1 MVNPIYILIVM
12 LAGVFLIP
20 IFDKMS
26 RKVSIIISG
35 LIMAAVTVIP
45 GIWLWNMTVT
55 GTQIDVTIYTAGS
68 KPPFSIALYMGMV
81 ESILLTLVN
90 FTGILTIMYNSGKI
104 IRSSKYFL
112 MLIVTL
118 FIGIN
123 GIILTRDIF
132 NLFVFVEIMSLSSA
146 AIIYSG
152 KDKRSYS
159 AGFQYMVASGITS
172 IVLLLGIILY
182 YYASGSLSLES
193 ISFANGIRMFN
204 AQKIFAGAIV
214 FILGALFVELK
225 PFPANGW
232 GLSVYESSDSGT
244 GALFSSVITTAS
256 LYAFHKVLPF
266 TRLLSFISLNT
277 VNLIFILAIV
287 SFIVMNLIALRQK
300 TANRLL
306 GYSSIAQVN
315 LITAVI
321 VFLFSINAD
330 IHLFIKVAGG
340 LFINHFLAKSGLFW
354 ISGIIKEKRI
364 NDWTNL
370 RKHPDL
376 LIFFVIFIL
385 ALIGLPPFPG
395 FWSKWELFNLMMK
408 NLNPVYC
415 FAIGLGVLLESYYML
430 KWMGKVLV
438 RKTDSAVPENRNT
451 DHGILQVIPV
461 IAVVFLLFLTGIVQ
475 NPIKRINL
483 ITFAPVFFLMTF
495 FTLDWLNAKI
505 KAILLIGSVS
515 GYSWMLYKLFALEF
529 DNLRFIFLVMFFAAS
544 MLFVLASM
552 NRKGSE
558 KGFYPFLAM
567 MISSLI
573 ILVFAQRTL
582 QFFVQWEF
590 ITISSYFLVIYNRKT
605 EAAALKYIMF
615 SLGSAV
621 LMLIGFSFT
630 GRFIP
635 DNTYLVSF
643 MRIPDKGLLTYI
655 LLSIAFLI
663 KSGACGVHIWLPDAY
678 TRSDD
683 IISTFFS
690 SVLSKL
696 GIYGFFLFSIL
707 MGPVIMQNEIL
718 MQTLSYIGILTAF
731 TGTFLAVFQENYKK
745 LLAYSSMGQIGYIL
759 LSISMFSE
767 IGWVSALYLTILH
780 LVFKG
785 LVFLAVSGV
794 HLRTNTLSM
803 YKTGGLIKKMPLTFI
818 SVLIGIIAISGVPPL
833 AGFGSKWLLYT
844 GLLEKGWYIQAGAAF
859 FTSTIAFL
867 YLFRL
872 IHTIFLGQAKTEH
885 KNVKEAPVWY
895 IIPQYIL
902 IGVIML
908 FSMFP
913 ATLIK
918 PVQNA
923 VSDFFGSSLIW
934 DGNVLRNAFASWNGN
949 LVMNITMGV
958 FGFVFIVLL
967 LATRKIQKVGQ
978 FNIVYAAERPYKPET
993 THYAYN
999 FFPFYRKAFAPL
1011 MNSSIVKFW
1020 EFIYDLNHTLASGLK
1035 YIFSGNAQVYAL
1047 QVVLYII
1054 AIFFLSGVMNV

>member
-20 IFDKMS
+20 LFDKVS
-26 RKVSIIISG
+26 RKFSVIVSG
-35 LIMAAVTVIP
+35 LIMTAAAVIP
-45 GIWLWNMTVT
+45 GIWLWNMTQS
-55 GTQIDVTIYTAGS
+55 GTQISVSMFTAGS
-68 KPPFSIALYMGMV
+68 KPPFSISLHMGII

-90 FTGILTIMYNSGKI
+90 FTGILTIMYNSQKMVRG
-104 IRSSKYFL
+104 SKYFI
-112 MLIVTL
+112 MLIITL

-132 NLFVFVEIMSLSSA
+132 NLFVFIEIMSLSSA

-152 KDKRSYS
+152 RDKRSYS

-172 IVLLLGIILY
+172 IVLLLGIIMLY
-182 YYASGSLSLES
+182 YLSGSLHLDFLSVSREFTLFKAE
-193 ISFANGIRMFN
+193 
-204 AQKIFAGAIV
+204 KVLAGAIV

-232 GLSVYESSDSGT
+232 GLSVYESADSGT
-244 GALFSSVITTAS
+244 GAMFSSVITAAS
-256 LYAFHKVLPF
+256 VYAFYKVLPL
-266 TRLLSFISLNT
+266 TGL
-277 VNLIFILAIV
+277 LIFKTLHTANLLFILSVA
-287 SFIVMNLIALRQK
+287 SFVFMNLIALRQK
-300 TANRLL
+300 AANRLL

-315 LITAVI
+315 LIIAAI
-321 VFLFSINAD
+321 VFLFSINVD
-330 IHLFIKVAGG
+330 NHMILKIAGG

-354 ISGIIKEKRI
+354 ISGIIKEKRV
-364 NDWTNL
+364 NEWTNL

-395 FWSKWELFNLMMK
+395 FWSKWQLFNIMMK
-408 NLNPVYC
+408 NMNPFYS

-438 RKTDSAVPENRNT
+438 RKTDSAEPVNRNT
-451 DHGILQVIPV
+451 DHGFMQVIPV
-461 IAVVFLLFLTGIVQ
+461 IAVLFLLFLVGVVL
-475 NPIKRINL
+475 NPIKQMNY
-483 ITFAPVFFLMTF
+483 ITYAPVFFLMIF
-495 FTLDWLNAKI
+495 FTLDWLTAKAKSI
-505 KAILLIGSVS
+505 VLIASIS
-515 GYSWMLYKLFALEF
+515 GYSWMLYRLYGS
-529 DNLRFIFLVMFFAAS
+529 DIGNLRLIFGGIFLAAS
-544 MLFVLASM
+544 LLFVFASM
-552 NRKGSE
+552 NRKGKE
-558 KGFYPFLAM
+558 QGFYPFLAM

-573 ILVFAQRTL
+573 ILIVAQRTL

-590 ITISSYFLVIYNRKT
+590 ITISSYFLVLYNRKT
-605 EAAALKYIMF
+605 EAAGLKYIMF

-621 LMLIGFSFT
+621 LLLLGFSYA
-630 GRFIP
+630 GKYI
-635 DNTYLVSF
+635 DNTYMISF
-643 MRIPDKGLLTYI
+643 VGIPQAGIIVYI
-655 LLSIAFLI
+655 LLSMAFLI

-690 SVLSKL
+690 SVLSKI

-707 MGPVIMQNEIL
+707 MAPLLMSNELIMQIL
-718 MQTLSYIGILTAF
+718 SIIGILTAF

-745 LLAYSSMGQIGYIL
+745 LLAYSSMGQIGYII
-759 LSISMFSE
+759 LSISMFSD
-767 IGWVSALYLTILH
+767 IGWISALYLTVLH

-794 HLRTNTLSM
+794 HLRTDTMSM

-844 GLLEKGWYIQAGAAF
+844 GLLEKGWYLQAGAAF
-859 FTSTIAFL
+859 FISTIAFL

-885 KNVKEAPVWY
+885 KAVKEAPVWY
-895 IIPQYIL
+895 IIPQFIL

-913 ATLIK
+913 STIVK
-918 PVQNA
+918 PVQSA
-923 VSDFFGSSLIW
+923 VSDIFGHSLVW
-934 DGNVLRNAFASWNGN
+934 DGNLLKSSITSWNGS
-949 LVMNITMGV
+949 LVMNVTMGV
-958 FGFVFIVLL
+958 FGFAFLILL
-967 LATRKIQKVGQ
+967 AATRKIQKVGQ
-978 FNIVYAAERPYKPET
+978 FNIVFAAERPYKPET

-999 FFPFYRKAFAPL
+999 FFPFYKKAFSPL
-1011 MNSSIVKFW
+1011 LNSSVEKFW
-1020 EFIYDLNHTLASGLK
+1020 EFIYDLNHAIASGLK

-1054 AIFFLSGVMNV
+1054 AIFFLSGVINV